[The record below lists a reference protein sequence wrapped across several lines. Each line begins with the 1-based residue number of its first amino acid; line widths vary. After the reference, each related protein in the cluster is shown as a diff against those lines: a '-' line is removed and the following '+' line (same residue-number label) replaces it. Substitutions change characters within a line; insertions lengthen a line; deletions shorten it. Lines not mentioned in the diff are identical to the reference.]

1 MYGLTRALATLI
13 GAAVAGFLVW
23 LASQTLPAESLGD
36 YWLFVG
42 LLAAAGFALPLS
54 QIVGGW
60 TKWGWPRVS
69 PTVFL
74 LAFVPALVVGGWII
88 LAGQPET
95 GWLSEETRE
104 DWADDLGVRGLVN
117 DLGRLLPVIA
127 FGLGALLGFTL
138 DTSGPPREVVHVDD
152 RRDEDEHE
160 RDRAEEGE
168 AEREAAEA
176 EAEYERAEAERERE
190 AEERAAEDDV
200 AAAREER
207 DRDEDER
214 RS

>member
-42 LLAAAGFALPLS
+42 LLAAAGLALPLS

-117 DLGRLLPVIA
+117 DLGLLLPVIA

-152 RRDEDEHE
+152 REDEE
-160 RDRAEEGE
+160 RERARAEEAE

-176 EAEYERAEAERERE
+176 EAEYERAAAERERE
-190 AEERAAEDDV
+190 AEERAHDDV
-200 AAAREER
+200 AARREEG